1 MLLLGFAQTFCF
13 NTQPPEGGWQHSA
26 VSAHIFGVSTHSRPK
41 AAGCPP
47 ISSNPALFQHT
58 AARRRLV
65 DRRRLGGNEP
75 CVSTHSRPKA
85 AGILFVSV
93 YYLYGCFNTQPPEG
107 GWVDEFLIQQHN
119 QVSTHSRPKAAGLS
133 RQRIGQ
139 LYNCFNTQPPEGGW
153 DYPELLHSLEI
164 PFQHTAARRRLAYD
178 AYQVLKGDLVSTH
191 SRPKAAGCS
200 VSASSPKMPCFNT
213 QPPEGGW
220 FIHGKF
226 WKVLP
231 LFQHTAARRR
241 LVPHES

>member
-153 DYPELLHSLEI
+153 L
-164 PFQHTAARRRLAYD
+164 FRRAIHAFFD
-178 AYQVLKGDLVSTH
+178 
-191 SRPKAAGCS
+191 
-200 VSASSPKMPCFNT
+200 CFNT

-220 FIHGKF
+220 PSLCQMRRALF
-226 WKVLP
+226 

-241 LVPHES
+241 LDKVIIFTI

>member
-107 GWVDEFLIQQHN
+107 GWYFI
-119 QVSTHSRPKAAGLS
+119 
-133 RQRIGQ
+133 RIG
-139 LYNCFNTQPPEGGW
+139 
-153 DYPELLHSLEI
+153 LL
-164 PFQHTAARRRLAYD
+164 PVWMFQHTAARRRL
-178 AYQVLKGDLVSTH
+178 G
-191 SRPKAAGCS
+191 R
-200 VSASSPKMPCFNT
+200 
-213 QPPEGGW
+213 
-220 FIHGKF
+220 
-226 WKVLP
+226 
-231 LFQHTAARRR
+231 
-241 LVPHES
+241 